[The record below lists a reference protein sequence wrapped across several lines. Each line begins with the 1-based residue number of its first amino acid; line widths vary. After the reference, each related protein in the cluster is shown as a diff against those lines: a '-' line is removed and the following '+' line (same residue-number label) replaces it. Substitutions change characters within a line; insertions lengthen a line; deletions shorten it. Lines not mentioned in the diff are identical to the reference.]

1 MLFTIIWL
9 HIYYQDVIVSELET
23 QLESLKTYFD
33 KKEDTT
39 LADIIKKIRKLPKF
53 SKIYFSQVTTL
64 LKISLVLAVSGQS
77 VSTLPR
83 IKTGFN

>member
-9 HIYYQDVIVSELET
+9 HIYHVTAIELEA

-33 KKEDTT
+33 ENEDTT
-39 LADIIKKIRKLPKF
+39 LADITEKIRKLPKS

-64 LKISLVLAVSGQS
+64 LKFSLVLAVSERFA
-77 VSTLPR
+77 STLRR
-83 IKTGFN
+83 IKTGFD